1 MLVTLILPQL
11 ILQFVPKGEGFKGGI
26 TQSPFGAFKK
36 YQQRIEHRYNKDAEA
51 IRKLKLATTKEE
63 QENIML
69 GASDEMRQFANS
81 VGISI
86 EKMEKFNEQAKA
98 SAHPI
103 QALKAGIKG
112 LGKAF
117 LSYSVQFALIAGLS
131 WAIGEIVKGIDAQ
144 INALKY
150 AKEAAENLNK
160 VYEDMNTTQKQN
172 TKTVEEYGKTWEKL
186 KDGVDEQ
193 GKNVSLSDD
202 EYEQYKE
209 SINQIISILPGI
221 ASGWDENNNAIL
233 MNVQSMDELNQKM
246 EEYAQK
252 QRELVLSGDETKS
265 FKDKAKSVDLEKELQ
280 TLGYAQDLVA
290 AIKSGNT
297 KAAEDVVQLVLPE
310 QSNPAFWEKSGLWNI
325 LTKYNLIMDSF
336 SGASK
341 EAGYTPTLD
350 TSVYQEGSY
359 EHERIVQALSALEDY
374 ITTSSETVGTIT
386 QGMKDLQSIW
396 TAIQFSSA
404 DSVKKGSVDFNTA
417 LPEAAQNAIQSFM
430 NNQGGSFYAQFDG
443 DVDKMYSYL
452 MGKYTEVAASVSD
465 EATKAYQKAAEQ
477 WQSGKLS
484 YGDYAKARQSYVNS
498 WNGLATEDRSLY
510 DMLVPYLRDYF
521 GGGMDEYSAMRQR
534 AQEWGFTQEQVD
546 SLTSEQLNYIKS
558 LGADT
563 EKVFTSFAAF
573 LADFAKYQTQVETSY
588 DGLKTKWDKAT
599 EAQTAA
605 QEVMTAT
612 DSNGGVLTQEN
623 YNKLIGANKAYGAA
637 VTTIGGVTTI
647 DSDRLNASNL

>member
-150 AKEAAENLNK
+150 AAEAAENLNK
-160 VYEDMNTTQKQN
+160 AYEDMNTTQKQN
-172 TKTVEEYGKTWEKL
+172 AKTVEEYGKTWEKL

-193 GKNVSLSDD
+193 GKNISLSDD
-202 EYEQYKE
+202 EYEQYK
-209 SINQIISILPGI
+209 
-221 ASGWDENNNAIL
+221 NAIEQIS
-233 MNVQSMDELNQKM
+233 NVIPNITSNWNASNEAIKLNIESVDQLNQKM
-246 EEYAQK
+246 EESAQK
-252 QRELVLSGDETKS
+252 QRDAFFTSDAAKA
-265 FKDKAKSVDLEKELQ
+265 FKDKAGGIDL
-280 TLGYAQDLVA
+280 
-290 AIKSGNT
+290 
-297 KAAEDVVQLVLPE
+297 
-310 QSNPAFWEKSGLWNI
+310 
-325 LTKYNLIMDSF
+325 
-336 SGASK
+336 SK
-341 EAGYTPTLD
+341 EAAALD
-350 TSVYQEGSY
+350 SSKKLSTILQQASNGDYRQYEALLDKISQGEGSGLPFLPRDIQGVLGDAAESLLAAKVRGEY
-359 EHERIVQALSALEDY
+359 TTSEDFFSDKTQKEIITKMDSALSDIIIKAQESTDA
-374 ITTSSETVGTIT
+374 IVSGWRSWMSEFVVT
-386 QGMKDLQSIW
+386 
-396 TAIQFSSA
+396 QFSSA
-404 DSVKKGSVDFNTA
+404 YSAKKKGDYTA
-417 LPEAAQNAIQSFM
+417 IPEDTRTAIQTM
-430 NNQGGSFYAQFDG
+430 LNNRDADFFAQFNG
-443 DVDKMYSYL
+443 DTDAMETWVTSALNGVLTYVD
-452 MGKYTEVAASVSD
+452 D

-484 YGDYAKARQSYVNS
+484 YGDYKTEREKYVSS
-498 WNGLATEDRSLY
+498 WAGLATENGELY
-510 DMLVPYLRDYF
+510 NMLVPYLRDYF

-534 AQEWGFTQEQVD
+534 AQKNGTSHGNKSIVSHLNNSITS
-546 SLTSEQLNYIKS
+546 SLSVRILIRS
-558 LGADT
+558 LP
-563 EKVFTSFAAF
+563 
-573 LADFAKYQTQVETSY
+573 
-588 DGLKTKWDKAT
+588 GLSRILCKRSPR
-599 EAQTAA
+599 
-605 QEVMTAT
+605 V
-612 DSNGGVLTQEN
+612 
-623 YNKLIGANKAYGAA
+623 
-637 VTTIGGVTTI
+637 
-647 DSDRLNASNL
+647 

>member
-1 MLVTLILPQL
+1 MPQL
-11 ILQFVPKGEGFKGGI
+11 VFQYFGDGKAFGGKKW
-26 TQSPFGAFKK
+26 QGWRGAFRQYQAKINDRYARDKK
-36 YQQRIEHRYNKDAEA
+36 VID
-51 IRKLKLATTKEE
+51 KLKLATTKEE

-69 GASDEMRQFANS
+69 GASDEMRQYANS
-81 VGISI
+81 VGMSI

-98 SAHPI
+98 SAHPL
-103 QALKAGIKG
+103 QALKDGIKG
-112 LGKAF
+112 LGKELVA
-117 LSYSVQFALIAGLS
+117 LSIQFAAFWLVSKIIE
-131 WAIGEIVKGIDAQ
+131 WAANGIDSQ
-144 INALKY
+144 VNALKY

-160 VYEDMNTTQKQN
+160 AYEDMNTTQKQN
-172 TKTVEEYGKTWEKL
+172 TKTVEEYGKAWEKL

-233 MNVQSMDELNQKM
+233 MNVQSMDELNAAL

-252 QRELVLSGDETKS
+252 QRELILSGDETKS

-310 QSNPAFWEKSGLWNI
+310 QSNPAFWEKSGLWDI

-341 EAGYTPTLD
+341 VAGYTPTLD
-350 TSVYQEGSY
+350 TNVYQEGSY
-359 EHERIVQALSALEDY
+359 EHERIVQALSALENY
-374 ITTSSETVGTIT
+374 ITTNSETVGTIT

-417 LPEAAQNAIQSFM
+417 LSEAVQNAIQSFM
-430 NNQGGSFYAQFDG
+430 NNQGDSFYAQFDG

-452 MGKYTEVAASVSD
+452 MGKYTEVAASVDD

-498 WNGLATEDRSLY
+498 WNDLATEDRSLY

-534 AQEWGFTQEQVD
+534 AQEKWDFTQEQVD

-612 DSNGGVLTQEN
+612 DSNGGVLTKEN
-623 YNKLIGANKAYGAA
+623 YDKLIGANKAYGAA

>member
-26 TQSPFGAFKK
+26 TQSPYGAFKK
-36 YQQRIEHRYNKDAEA
+36 YQQRIEQRYTKDKKA
-51 IRKLKLATTKEE
+51 IDRLKLAATKEE

-69 GASDEMRQFANS
+69 GASDEMREFANS

-86 EKMEKFNEQAKA
+86 EKMEKFNEDAHKTI
-98 SAHPI
+98 HPI

-112 LGKAF
+112 LGKAL

-131 WAIGEIVKGIDAQ
+131 WAIGQGVNLIDSWV
-144 INALKY
+144 NALKY

-160 VYEDMNTTQKQN
+160 AYEDMNTTQKQN

-186 KDGVDEQ
+186 KDGVDKQ

-233 MNVQSMDELNQKM
+233 LNVQSMDELNQKM

-252 QRELVLSGDETKS
+252 QREALLAGDETKS

-325 LTKYNLIMDSF
+325 LTKYNLIMDS
-336 SGASK
+336 STGASK

-350 TSVYQEGSY
+350 TNVYQEGSY

-374 ITTSSETVGTIT
+374 ITTSSETSRNYYTRDERSPEH
-386 QGMKDLQSIW
+386 MDCY
-396 TAIQFSSA
+396 
-404 DSVKKGSVDFNTA
+404 SVLFCGLCQKG
-417 LPEAAQNAIQSFM
+417 
-430 NNQGGSFYAQFDG
+430 
-443 DVDKMYSYL
+443 
-452 MGKYTEVAASVSD
+452 
-465 EATKAYQKAAEQ
+465 
-477 WQSGKLS
+477 
-484 YGDYAKARQSYVNS
+484 
-498 WNGLATEDRSLY
+498 
-510 DMLVPYLRDYF
+510 
-521 GGGMDEYSAMRQR
+521 QR
-534 AQEWGFTQEQVD
+534 
-546 SLTSEQLNYIKS
+546 
-558 LGADT
+558 
-563 EKVFTSFAAF
+563 
-573 LADFAKYQTQVETSY
+573 
-588 DGLKTKWDKAT
+588 
-599 EAQTAA
+599 
-605 QEVMTAT
+605 
-612 DSNGGVLTQEN
+612 
-623 YNKLIGANKAYGAA
+623 
-637 VTTIGGVTTI
+637 
-647 DSDRLNASNL
+647 